1 MAFKKG
7 FLVIKM
13 LPKEAFLIAFNV
25 IVQIG
30 HDIEIIRMNQGGYIM
45 NKQAIKVRRV
55 FTQKHSLEELL
66 KEIIL
71 SKLKASLAKK

>member
-1 MAFKKG
+1 
-7 FLVIKM
+7 M
-13 LPKEAFLIAFNV
+13 LPKEVFLIAFNV
-25 IVQIG
+25 IVQIW
-30 HDIEIIRMNQGGYIM
+30 HDIEIIRMNQGGRIM

-55 FTQKHSLEELL
+55 FTQKYSLEELL